1 MFYIPCRYKKYIRIV
16 VRKRYSNN
24 LIKVEIFCS
33 LELRTLDIDIEYKA
47 SKFCFIYFTF

>member
-1 MFYIPCRYKKYIRIV
+1 MIPFYIRIV